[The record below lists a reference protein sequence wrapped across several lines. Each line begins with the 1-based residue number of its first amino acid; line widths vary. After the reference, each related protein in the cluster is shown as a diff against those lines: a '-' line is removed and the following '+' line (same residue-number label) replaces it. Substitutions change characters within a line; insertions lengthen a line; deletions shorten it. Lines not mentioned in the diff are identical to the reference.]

1 MILQA
6 ALRVAGCAP
15 REAIMLTARGFR
27 PSNTGMVLRIDLATR
42 TLDPWFFR
50 SGSGFQGGLAPGPE
64 PTSVYIGYHTSTPT
78 ASPHLFAS
86 RITDDGELV
95 DADPE
100 AGALLD
106 AFEVIDDYPSNGSGS
121 GSRCR

>member
-1 MILQA
+1 
-6 ALRVAGCAP
+6 
-15 REAIMLTARGFR
+15 MLTARGFR

-86 RITDDGELV
+86 
-95 DADPE
+95 A
-100 AGALLD
+100 
-106 AFEVIDDYPSNGSGS
+106 
-121 GSRCR
+121 SRTTASSSTRTRRRARSSTRSR